1 MTSSILVRC
10 SPSVST
16 SPKIRAR
23 PSFPTFPSLRA
34 WLGAGLFTL
43 AAAAIAPGAQ
53 AAIAVTDD
61 TGATVTLAA
70 PAQRIVSLAPHA
82 TELLFAAGAGDRVV
96 GAVAYSDYPE
106 AARRIPR
113 VGDNSAL
120 DLERI
125 LALKPDLL
133 VVWMHGNSHRQVE
146 ALRQLKLPVFYSEP
160 KHLTDLPD
168 AIERIGTLAGTPAK
182 AHASADAFRARY
194 EALRRQYASRAPVTV
209 FYQVWT
215 QPLMTLNGTHMVSDV
230 IRLCG
235 GVNVFADEAP
245 LVPRVSVE
253 AVLAKRPEAMFT
265 ATPGATQSD
274 KPLATLDTWRKW
286 PQLPAVAHNNLF
298 GIDGDLINRP
308 GPRILDGARVMCED
322 LDVARSRRTPA
333 AAR

>member
-1 MTSSILVRC
+1 MSLTLQA
-10 SPSVST
+10 VSRH
-16 SPKIRAR
+16 RAR
-23 PSFPTFPSLRA
+23 HVVAVFTTVLSVFCFTA
-34 WLGAGLFTL
+34 GAH
-43 AAAAIAPGAQ
+43 AAIS
-53 AAIAVTDD
+53 VKDD

-106 AARRIPR
+106 AAKRITR

-133 VVWMHGNSHRQVE
+133 VVWMHGNSQRQVE

-168 AIERIGTLAGTPAK
+168 AIERLGALTGTPAK
-182 AHASADAFRARY
+182 AQAAANAFRARY
-194 EALRRQYASRAPVTV
+194 EALRTQYSSRAPVSV

-235 GVNVFADEAP
+235 GVNIFADEPA
-245 LVPRVSVE
+245 LVPRVSIE

-265 ATPGATQSD
+265 ATPGATKSD
-274 KPLATLDTWRKW
+274 KPLATLDSWRKW
-286 PQLPAVAHNNLF
+286 TQLPAVANNNLF

-308 GPRILDGARVMCED
+308 GPRILDGARTMCED
-322 LDVARSRRTPA
+322 LDIARQRRTQA
-333 AAR
+333 HAQ

>member
-1 MTSSILVRC
+1 MPQTSKTFSRR
-10 SPSVST
+10 S
-16 SPKIRAR
+16 AR
-23 PSFPTFPSLRA
+23 
-34 WLGAGLFTL
+34 
-43 AAAAIAPGAQ
+43 AAAALFLTLVSTVGVVASVH
-53 AAIAVTDD
+53 AAISVKDD
-61 TGATVTLAA
+61 TGATVTLPA

-133 VVWMHGNSHRQVE
+133 VVWMHGNSQRQVE

-168 AIERIGTLAGTPAK
+168 AIERLGALTGTPAK
-182 AHASADAFRARY
+182 AQAAANAFRARY
-194 EALRRQYASRAPVTV
+194 EALRTQYSSRAPVSV

-235 GVNVFADEAP
+235 GVNVFADEPA
-245 LVPRVSVE
+245 LVPRVSIE

-265 ATPGATQSD
+265 ATPGATKSD
-274 KPLATLDTWRKW
+274 KPLATLDSWRQW
-286 PQLPAVAHNNLF
+286 TQLPAVAHNNLF

-322 LDVARSRRTPA
+322 LDIARERRAKA
-333 AAR
+333 AAQ

>member
-1 MTSSILVRC
+1 M
-10 SPSVST
+10 
-16 SPKIRAR
+16 
-23 PSFPTFPSLRA
+23 SLNLTASHRLRRHRLA
-34 WLGAGLFTL
+34 LTLAGFATLGAH
-43 AAAAIAPGAQ
+43 A
-53 AAIAVTDD
+53 AVTVKDD
-61 TGATVTLAA
+61 SGATVTLAA
-70 PAQRIVSLAPHA
+70 PAQRVVSLSPHA
-82 TELLFAAGAGDRVV
+82 TELLFAAGAGDKVV
-96 GAVAYSDYPE
+96 GVVAYSDYPE
-106 AARRIPR
+106 AARKLPR

-133 VVWMHGNSHRQVE
+133 VVWMHGNSQRQVE

-160 KHLTDLPD
+160 RHLTDLPA
-168 AIERIGTLAGTPAK
+168 AIETLGTLTGTPAK
-182 AHASADAFRARY
+182 AQASAEAFRARY
-194 EALRRQYASRAPVTV
+194 EALRKQYSSRAPVSV

-235 GVNVFADEAP
+235 GVNIFADEAP

-265 ATPGATQSD
+265 ATPGATRSD
-274 KPLATLDTWRKW
+274 KPLATLDSWRKW

-308 GPRILDGARVMCED
+308 GPRILDGARTMCED
-322 LDVARSRRTPA
+322 LDIARSRRASA
-333 AAR
+333 AQ

>member
-1 MTSSILVRC
+1 MSLNHTANRRPYRHLIALVSAC
-10 SPSVST
+10 IAT
-16 SPKIRAR
+16 
-23 PSFPTFPSLRA
+23 
-34 WLGAGLFTL
+34 LGAH
-43 AAAAIAPGAQ
+43 A
-53 AAIAVTDD
+53 AVTVKDD
-61 TGATVTLAA
+61 AGATVTLAA
-70 PAQRIVSLAPHA
+70 PAQRIVSLSPHA
-82 TELLFAAGAGDRVV
+82 TELLFAAGAGDKVV
-96 GAVAYSDYPE
+96 GVVAYADYPE
-106 AARRIPR
+106 AARKLPR

-125 LALKPDLL
+125 LSLKPDLL
-133 VVWMHGNSHRQVE
+133 VVWMHGNSQRQVE

-160 KHLTDLPD
+160 KHLTDLPA
-168 AIERIGTLAGTPAK
+168 AIETLGTLTGTPAK
-182 AHASADAFRARY
+182 ARASAEAFRTRY
-194 EALRRQYASRAPVTV
+194 EALRKQYSSRAPVSV

-265 ATPGATQSD
+265 ATPGATKSD
-274 KPLATLDTWRKW
+274 KSLATLDSWRKW

-308 GPRILDGARVMCED
+308 GPRILDGARTMCED
-322 LDVARSRRTPA
+322 LDVARSRRTSA
-333 AAR
+333 AQ